1 MFFEGID
8 NICNLHQMVELDLT
22 NNTKLDVWAFDKLY
36 RQYRYSSKLER
47 ILVRNCVKFC
57 ERSLAA
63 AYRIPSLKEIVI
75 TNTAA
80 SSYQFLDL
88 TLELLK
94 DVKPDL
100 KVII

>member
-1 MFFEGID
+1 M
-8 NICNLHQMVELDLT
+8 CNLHQMVELDLT

-47 ILVRNCVKFC
+47 ILVRNCTKFC
-57 ERSLAA
+57 ERSLEA
-63 AYRIPSLKEIVI
+63 AYRIPSLREIVI

-88 TLELLK
+88 VLMLLN

-100 KVII
+100 KVVL